1 MHNKELE
8 EELQKNRINY
18 DTLIKF
24 APVILIVLVVFLQYN
39 FFVTPEQLE
48 VKHRQIINEVADRYT
63 TKEQSNDLKN
73 QLNDMQRKID
83 KIYDYVVKTR

>member
-8 EELQKNRINY
+8 EELQKSRIDY
-18 DTLIKF
+18 DTIIKF
-24 APVILIVLVVFLQYN
+24 APIILIVLVVFLQYN

-48 VKHRQIINEVADRYT
+48 IKHRQIINEVAERYT

>member
-8 EELQKNRINY
+8 EELQKSRIDY
-18 DTLIKF
+18 DTIIKF

-48 VKHRQIINEVADRYT
+48 IKHRQIINEVADRYT

>member
-8 EELQKNRINY
+8 EELQKSRIDY
-18 DTLIKF
+18 DTIIKF
-24 APVILIVLVVFLQYN
+24 APIILIVLLVFLQYK

>member
-8 EELQKNRINY
+8 EELQKSRIDY
-18 DTLIKF
+18 DIIIKF
-24 APVILIVLVVFLQYN
+24 APIILIVLVVFLQYN